1 VIVTVTQGAAC
12 AEDMVKAASPRPD
25 ISAMGR
31 FFISV
36 PPEVRTILDCSKP
49 GHQDDFKQ

>member
-31 FFISV
+31 FFMF

-49 GHQDDFKQ
+49 AHQENFN